1 MILIKQAKK
10 LSEYIAN
17 FHRSGGK
24 IGFVPTMGALHAG
37 HISLIDE
44 AVKEN
49 ELSVCSIFVNP
60 AQFNDAGDFEKY
72 PITLEKDILALEE
85 AGCGILLLPSVK
97 EIYPDGYENLPQ
109 FDLGYLETTLEG
121 EFRPGHFQGVCNVVS
136 RLLEIVQPD
145 VLYLGQ
151 KDFQQCMV
159 IARMFEIKGLTDKIK
174 LSISPTLRED
184 DGLAMSSRN
193 MRLSSEARKKAPL
206 IHSALQRVKAEI
218 SHIDVKKSLQQA
230 KNRLEEEGFKVDYL
244 ELRRAND
251 LHVLNE
257 FPLDEQAVL
266 LVAAYIDGIRL
277 IDNII
282 INPDL
287 ISNQ

>member
-1 MILIKQAKK
+1 
-10 LSEYIAN
+10 
-17 FHRSGGK
+17 
-24 IGFVPTMGALHAG
+24 
-37 HISLIDE
+37 E

-159 IARMFEIKGLTDKIK
+159 IARMLEIKGLTDKIK

-218 SHIDVKKSLQQA
+218 SHVDVKKSLQQA

-251 LHVLNE
+251 LHVLNK
-257 FPLDEQAVL
+257 FPFDVQAVL

>member
-159 IARMFEIKGLTDKIK
+159 IARMLEIKGLTDKIK

-218 SHIDVKKSLQQA
+218 SLVDVKKSLQQA

>member
-159 IARMFEIKGLTDKIK
+159 IARMFEIKGLNDKVK

>member
-193 MRLSSEARKKAPL
+193 MRLSPEARKKAPL

>member
-17 FHRSGGK
+17 FRRSGGK

-37 HISLIDE
+37 HISIIEE

>member
-10 LSEYIAN
+10 LSEYIAD
-17 FHRSGGK
+17 FRRSGGK
-24 IGFVPTMGALHAG
+24 IGLVPTMGALHAG

-72 PITLEKDILALEE
+72 PVTLEKDILALEE

-159 IARMFEIKGLTDKIK
+159 IARMLEIKGLTDKIK

-218 SHIDVKKSLQQA
+218 SLVDVKKSLQQA
-230 KNRLEEEGFKVDYL
+230 KNRLELEGFKVDYL

-251 LHVLNE
+251 LHVLNK